1 MKNLIH
7 IIFII
12 FILSPLSAFSNETSK
27 PLPGRVLGDEN
38 ATIIIE
44 EYASMSCGHCANF
57 HNKTIKDI
65 KKEFIDTG
73 KAKLI
78 FNDFPLDQRAGLA
91 SMITQC
97 MGKEQFFS
105 VLNRLFQ
112 KQIDWTQADWKKQDD
127 IVDSFYNVLKPLGV
141 NKDTIKSCIVDT
153 PENQNRWSSLDA
165 GRKYA
170 MDIKGVEATPTF
182 FVNGKKVEG
191 TFNIDTLKEL
201 LK

>member
-1 MKNLIH
+1 MKNIIH

-12 FILSPLSAFSNETSK
+12 FILSPLSAFSDETSE

-65 KKEFIDTG
+65 KKEFIETG

-78 FNDFPLDQRAGLA
+78 FNDFPLDRSAMFG

-97 MGKEQFFS
+97 MNNEQFFP

-112 KQIDWTQADWKKQDD
+112 KQSEWTQSDNILNSIND
-127 IVDSFYNVLKPLGV
+127 ILKPLGLEES
-141 NKDTIKSCIVDT
+141 TILSCIEET
-153 PENQNRWSSLDA
+153 PVNQERWKSLLA

-170 MDIKGVEATPTF
+170 IDIKGVEATPTF

-191 TFNIDTLKEL
+191 KFNIDTLREL